1 MAGRP
6 SEFGGLGCSLSRGDP
21 PSLTYVLE
29 PTLFNQSLARA
40 AARPALAR
48 WSRCDPHPCQDRAPP
63 SPAPVFFDI

>member
-6 SEFGGLGCSLSRGDP
+6 SEFGGLGCSLPRGDP

-29 PTLFNQSLARA
+29 PTLFNQSLGPA
-40 AARPALAR
+40 ALAR
-48 WSRCDPHPCQDRAPP
+48 WSRCGPRPCQDRAPP